1 MSHAEEQQPRQE
13 TSHFH
18 FQMWDTHLNA
28 LNALWNIEM
37 PAPVAPVT
45 PAPTSFFRR
54 LLLPIKAFIARAVQP
69 SIDEVIRRQNVLKD
83 AQQAFNAKVVQTLN
97 GAVDLIDAELA
108 RLRQETGTHLQK
120 FQTQLDSFQTQLDS
134 FQTQFDSF
142 QTQLTAFQGQFD
154 SFQVQLTAFQE
165 QFDLYQSQ
173 LTAFQGQFDSFQA
186 QLTTFQAKISDFQ
199 TLLEAFQT
207 HIDVFQK
214 HANSLQKYFDDRLE
228 QIEPRL
234 IAFELMIWTFD
245 RRKEA
250 MEIEQILL
258 NQKFEQLAAVMR
270 LRQGEQPASAPALP
284 SPERQE
290 DFRYVVF
297 ENLHRGDE
305 QDIKRRMSDYVPY
318 FTGCSHVLD
327 IGCARGEFLELLRE
341 HGINARGIDLNENML
356 AYCRKKGLQVESA
369 DAFAHLD
376 ALDDAALD
384 GIFLA
389 HLAEHFAPQDLYR
402 LLQQC
407 FRKLAHHRYL
417 IVETPN
423 PCSLYAL
430 SHHFY
435 KDMTHRNPL
444 HPETLEHLIKSAG
457 FQEVTIEYKN
467 PFPPQKALQEL
478 RLEQAQDAE
487 LRACG
492 EQINQHVKQLN
503 ALLYGHLDYAIIA
516 KKIMLF

>member
-13 TSHFH
+13 VSHFH
-18 FQMWDTHLNA
+18 FQMWDAHLNA

-37 PAPVAPVT
+37 PAPVAPAM
-45 PAPTSFFRR
+45 PAPTSIFRR

-69 SIDEVIRRQNVLKD
+69 SIDEVIRRQNILKD

-120 FQTQLDSFQTQLDS
+120 FQTQ
-134 FQTQFDSF
+134 FDSF

-154 SFQVQLTAFQE
+154 SFQT
-165 QFDLYQSQ
+165 
-173 LTAFQGQFDSFQA
+173 
-186 QLTTFQAKISDFQ
+186 QLTTFQSKISDFQ

-214 HANSLQKYFDDRLE
+214 HADSLQKYFDDRLE

-270 LRQGEQPASAPALP
+270 VQQGEQPASAPALP
-284 SPERQE
+284 SLERQE

-318 FTGCSHVLD
+318 FAGCSHVLD
-327 IGCARGEFLELLRE
+327 IGCARGEFLE
-341 HGINARGIDLNENML
+341 
-356 AYCRKKGLQVESA
+356 
-369 DAFAHLD
+369 
-376 ALDDAALD
+376 
-384 GIFLA
+384 
-389 HLAEHFAPQDLYR
+389 
-402 LLQQC
+402 
-407 FRKLAHHRYL
+407 
-417 IVETPN
+417 
-423 PCSLYAL
+423 
-430 SHHFY
+430 
-435 KDMTHRNPL
+435 
-444 HPETLEHLIKSAG
+444 
-457 FQEVTIEYKN
+457 
-467 PFPPQKALQEL
+467 
-478 RLEQAQDAE
+478 
-487 LRACG
+487 
-492 EQINQHVKQLN
+492 
-503 ALLYGHLDYAIIA
+503 
-516 KKIMLF
+516 

>member
-28 LNALWNIEM
+28 LNALWNIEP
-37 PAPVAPVT
+37 PAPVVT
-45 PAPTSFFRR
+45 AISTPTSFFRK
-54 LLLPIKAFIARAVQP
+54 LLLPIKEFIVRTVQP

-120 FQTQLDSFQTQLDS
+120 FQTQLDSFQTQL
-134 FQTQFDSF
+134 
-142 QTQLTAFQGQFD
+142 TAFQGQFD
-154 SFQVQLTAFQE
+154 
-165 QFDLYQSQ
+165 LYQTQ

-284 SPERQE
+284 SLERQE

-376 ALDDAALD
+376 TLDDAALD

-402 LLQQC
+402 LLQRC
-407 FRKLAHHRYL
+407 FQKLAHHRYL